1 MIQTVKFI
9 GSFPKQTLCP
19 QIGKPEYAFI
29 GRSNV
34 GKSSLINMLL
44 ERRQMA
50 KVSSTPGKTQF
61 INLFDIDDEWVIA
74 DLPGYGYA
82 RVSKKERARWEKM
95 INYYLKD
102 REDLALLW
110 VLIDIRLPPQ
120 DIDIDFI
127 IKLGQM
133 GLPFSII
140 FTKLD
145 KVKPDQA
152 EINRKAFED
161 RLLIYWEELPPIF
174 VTSAKNG
181 EGRDEVLSYI
191 AEVNDI
197 WSKSKL

>member
-1 MIQTVKFI
+1 
-9 GSFPKQTLCP
+9 
-19 QIGKPEYAFI
+19 
-29 GRSNV
+29 
-34 GKSSLINMLL
+34 
-44 ERRQMA
+44 MA

-61 INLFDIDDEWVIA
+61 INLFDINEEWVIA

-110 VLIDIRLPPQ
+110 VLIDLRHLPQ
-120 DIDIDFI
+120 EIDIDFI

-140 FTKLD
+140 FTKAD
-145 KVKPDQA
+145 KVKPEQA
-152 EINRKAFED
+152 AANRKAFED
-161 RLLIYWEELPPIF
+161 KLLIYWESLPPIF

-197 WSKSKL
+197 WSKRKI